1 MKNRIKKLGTYQ
13 KAVLILVLVLAVV
26 FSVIYPIT
34 IRQVGFAYRGS
45 LLTPSQEG
53 GSQVYAG
60 TVNGERALFTV
71 SPDKAVTFQYGETS
85 YGPYTVTED
94 PDALPE
100 EGASGWDLGGG
111 APTGIVLRDGEDV
124 VFQGG
129 VVQQG
134 ASYWLYHQDGRVE
147 TEGVT
152 ISAQEGVTLDEN
164 GQPIDP
170 NKPSVAAILSLV
182 EGPSLTHKGS
192 WLPYLLGLFLCV
204 ATAVTILFADEL
216 FRFQLWFQIRS
227 PERAEP
233 SDWELFSR
241 YAAWTALPLAALVVF
256 LLGLR

>member
-26 FSVIYPIT
+26 FSVVYPIT

-53 GSQVYAG
+53 DSQVYAG
-60 TVNGERALFTV
+60 TVGGERALFTV
-71 SPDKAVTFQYGETS
+71 SPDKSVTFQYGETS
-85 YGPYTVTED
+85 YGPYTITED

-129 VVQQG
+129 VVKQG
-134 ASYWLYHQDGRVE
+134 GSYWLYHQDGRVE

-152 ISAQEGVTLDEN
+152 ITAQEGVTLDED
-164 GQPIDP
+164 GQPVDP
-170 NKPSVAAILSLV
+170 N
-182 EGPSLTHKGS
+182 E
-192 WLPYLLGLFLCV
+192 
-204 ATAVTILFADEL
+204 
-216 FRFQLWFQIRS
+216 Q
-227 PERAEP
+227 
-233 SDWELFSR
+233 
-241 YAAWTALPLAALVVF
+241 
-256 LLGLR
+256 